1 MIVLSERF
9 KSVNGKY
16 IPTEV
21 ETQQTHNCPN
31 KQQQRS
37 KPIRCENDC
46 GQSIYFDPAMKSK
59 NGIPIPL
66 NALDGEP
73 HNCPNK
79 PQNKQYQQQQ
89 QPQQQ
94 QQNEQQQKA
103 SESSS
108 VWTPKPGN
116 QQSFNQNWGR

>member
-1 MIVLSERF
+1 MIVLSDRF
-9 KSVNGKY
+9 KSKNGVH

-21 ETQQTHNCPN
+21 ETQKTHNCPN

-37 KPIRCENDC
+37 KPIRCDNDC
-46 GQSIYFDPAMKSK
+46 GQMIYFDPTMKSK

-73 HNCPNK
+73 HNCPKK
-79 PQNKQYQQQQ
+79 PYKEKQYEQQEEQH

-94 QQNEQQQKA
+94 KT
-103 SESSS
+103 SEGSS